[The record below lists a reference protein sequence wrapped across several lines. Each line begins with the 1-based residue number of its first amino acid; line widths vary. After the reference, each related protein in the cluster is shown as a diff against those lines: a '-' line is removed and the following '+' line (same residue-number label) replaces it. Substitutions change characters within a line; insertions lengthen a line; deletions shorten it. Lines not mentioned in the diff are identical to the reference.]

1 MKMGKMIARGAML
14 LACLAVLVSGASAQY
29 RASIQGIVTDPD
41 GAAVSGATV
50 TLLNQETNQSL
61 TATTNDAGIFNFN
74 SLPPSHFTV
83 TIEKSGFKKKVVKDF
98 GVISEQANSLT
109 VALAVGQV
117 SESVTIN
124 GDSEPLIDTETAN

>member
-50 TLLNQETNQSL
+50 TLLNEETNQSY
-61 TATTNDAGIFNFN
+61 TATSDDNGVFNFN
-74 SLPPSHFTV
+74 GLPPSKFTV
-83 TIEKSGFKKKVVKDF
+83 TVEKTGFKKKVTRSV
-98 GVISEQANSLT
+98 GVIAEQAN
-109 VALAVGQV
+109 ALNVTLEIGQ
-117 SESVTIN
+117 
-124 GDSEPLIDTETAN
+124 